1 MWTETAE
8 NRLKELGLTK
18 EQIDKLSDETA
29 VGVNIITSVLLKAKQ
44 MELVNNGLNM
54 NFKKWWR
61 FDTVKTR

>member
-29 VGVNIITSVLLKAKQ
+29 VGVNKSKLTS
-44 MELVNNGLNM
+44 
-54 NFKKWWR
+54 
-61 FDTVKTR
+61 